1 MNELIKNDENNYAI
15 KWVFTNKY
23 YKVVKLLLKDERV
36 DPNNNNNN
44 FAIIKSFDNEYYKI
58 VKLLLKDKRIDKN
71 NQIVKNIINKMK
83 NIKY

>member
-1 MNELIKNDENNYAI
+1 
-15 KWVFTNKY
+15 
-23 YKVVKLLLKDERV
+23 LLKDERV
-36 DPNNNNNN
+36 DPNNNNN